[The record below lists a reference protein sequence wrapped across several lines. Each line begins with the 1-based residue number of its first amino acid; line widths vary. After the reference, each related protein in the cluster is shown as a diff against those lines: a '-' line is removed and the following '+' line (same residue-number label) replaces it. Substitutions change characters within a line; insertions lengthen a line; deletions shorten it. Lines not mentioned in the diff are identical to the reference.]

1 MTNNLSTLAYQVKP
15 KESVGKITFQEYDN
29 LNVGQTLALLCLGRC
44 LCANFKHKGDNLRMH
59 EKKADNF
66 ISTHFVFVDCDG
78 ADISATQFCENIKE
92 EYKPSCYYSSYS
104 DDINGTR
111 RFHLLWFFNEELNY
125 IQAQTTG
132 KFLNSVCVKAAEGK
146 NVAIDT
152 CNNPCQMLFGAFMP
166 NEKGN
171 TNKLYTY
178 NDIISSDEFQEFDM
192 NDIEEKEKE
201 QKHAHKAKKTAKQK
215 ENVPYIDY
223 NMIKSFLDD
232 SDAVFFEKYR
242 ESYYRGWVNYR
253 YEKPDD
259 WLLSPESKIAYQYTD
274 ENYFALPYRIHNGH
288 FSETSSESIK
298 NWFMREL
305 AISMLINQ
313 GADINRVA
321 FRLLLKV
328 REQNVKSEGLL
339 DKHTI
344 VGAMESA
351 ATMTTEE
358 IEKNYAD
365 RLSFLRKVSKLKSGI
380 IIRKNKANRLVGYST
395 LLKQIKTEILCSVV
409 DCSSV
414 SAKQA
419 HKIVKEKFPR
429 LDISLTWVQNFYSE
443 MKFAQE
449 KQMTKVG
456 LQLKAI
462 RDLIEKYGLKSENN
476 ENGLNQLQL
485 LSMLEKQ
492 GMKITRTTLQRRLK
506 ELQN

>member
-15 KESVGKITFQEYDN
+15 KESVGKITFQKHDN

-44 LCANFKHKGDNLRMH
+44 LCANYEHKGDTLRMH

-92 EYKPSCYYSSYS
+92 EYKPTCYYSSYS

-111 RFHLLWFFNEELNY
+111 RFHLLWFFNEPLNY

-152 CNNPCQMLFGAFMP
+152 CNNPCQMLFGSFMP

-178 NDIISSDEFQEFDM
+178 NDIISSDEFQDFDM
-192 NDIEEKEKE
+192 NDVEEKEV
-201 QKHAHKAKKTAKQK
+201 KHAHKAKKTAKNR

-223 NMIKSFLDD
+223 NTIKSFLDD
-232 SDAVFFEKYR
+232 SDAVFFEKYQNT
-242 ESYYRGWVNYR
+242 YFKGWVNYR
-253 YEKPDD
+253 YEKPNE
-259 WLLSPESKIAYQYTD
+259 WLTSPESGIAYQYTD

-288 FSETSSESIK
+288 FSESSSESIK

-321 FRLLLKV
+321 FRLLLKI

-339 DKHTI
+339 DQHTI
-344 VGAMESA
+344 VSAMECA

-358 IEKNYAD
+358 IEKEYAD

-380 IIRKNKANRLVGYST
+380 IIRKNKANRDFGYNT
-395 LLKQIKTEILCSVV
+395 LLSMVKKELVLSVV
-409 DCSSV
+409 SGLETPKEAFEIV
-414 SAKQA
+414 S
-419 HKIVKEKFPR
+419 EKFPR
-429 LDISLTWVQNFYSE
+429 LNFTLKWVQTFFTEMSFCSE
-443 MKFAQE
+443 QK
-449 KQMTKVG
+449 MTKVG

-462 RDLIEKYGLKSENN
+462 RDLIEKYGKLSIRKMLSLLESE
-476 ENGLNQLQL
+476 
-485 LSMLEKQ
+485 K
-492 GMKITRTTLQRRLK
+492 GMKISQGTLQNRLK
-506 ELQN
+506 EL

>member
-15 KESVGKITFQEYDN
+15 KENVGKITFQEYDN
-29 LNVGQTLALLCLGRC
+29 LNVGQTLALLCMGRC
-44 LCANFKHKGDNLRMH
+44 LCANYKHKGDNLRMH

-78 ADISATQFCENIKE
+78 ADISATEFTSLIHE
-92 EYKPSCYYSSYS
+92 EYKPTCYYSSYS
-104 DDINGTR
+104 DDKNGTR
-111 RFHLLWFFNEELNY
+111 RFHLLWFFDEPLNY

-132 KFLNSVCVKAAEGK
+132 KFLNSVCVKAAEGQ

-152 CNNPCQMLFGAFMP
+152 CNNPCQMLFGSFMP

-178 NDIISSDEFQEFDM
+178 NEIISSDEFQDFDM
-192 NDIEEKEKE
+192 NDVEEKE

-223 NMIKSFLDD
+223 NMIKSFLKD
-232 SDAVFFEKYR
+232 SDAVFFEKHQN
-242 ESYYRGWVNYR
+242 SYYKGWQNYR
-253 YEKPDD
+253 YEKPND

-288 FSETSSESIK
+288 FSESSSESIK

-313 GADINRVA
+313 GCDINRVA
-321 FRLLLKV
+321 YRLLLKI
-328 REQNVKSEGLL
+328 REQNVDSEGLL

-344 VGAMESA
+344 VSAMEWA
-351 ATMTTEE
+351 ATMTTQE
-358 IEKNYAD
+358 IEEKYAE
-365 RLSFLRKVSKLKSGI
+365 RLSFLRKVSKLKSGV
-380 IIRKNKANRLVGYST
+380 IIRKNKQNKDIGYNTLVSR
-395 LLKQIKTEILCSVV
+395 LKQELVLSVI
-409 DCSSV
+409 SGLESPKEAFQIV
-414 SAKQA
+414 S
-419 HKIVKEKFPR
+419 EKFPR
-429 LDISLTWVQNFYSE
+429 LDISLNWIENFYYRV
-443 MKFAQE
+443 MKFTQE
-449 KQMTKVG
+449 KKMTNLG
-456 LQLKAI
+456 NQLKAI

-492 GMKITRTTLQRRLK
+492 GLKITRTTLQRRLK
-506 ELQN
+506 ELQNCT

>member
-1 MTNNLSTLAYQVKP
+1 MTNNLSTMAYQVKP
-15 KESVGKITFQEYDN
+15 KENVGKITFQEYDN
-29 LNVGQTLALLCLGRC
+29 LNVAQTLALLCMGRC
-44 LCANFKHKGDNLRMH
+44 LCANYKHEGENLRMH

-78 ADISATQFCENIKE
+78 ADISATEFTSLINE
-92 EYKPSCYYSSYS
+92 EYKPTCYYSSYS

-111 RFHLLWFFNEELNY
+111 RFHLIWFFDEPLNY
-125 IQAQTTG
+125 IQSQTSG

-152 CNNPCQMLFGAFMP
+152 CNNPCQMLFGSFMP

-192 NDIEEKEKE
+192 NDVEEKEV
-201 QKHAHKAKKTAKQK
+201 KHAHKAKKTAKNR
-215 ENVPYIDY
+215 ENVPFIDF

-253 YEKPDD
+253 YEKADE
-259 WLLSPESKIAYQYTD
+259 WLLSPDGISYQYTD
-274 ENYFALPYRIHNGH
+274 ENYFALPYYIHNGH
-288 FSETSSESIK
+288 FSENSSESIK
-298 NWFMREL
+298 NFFMREL

-313 GADINRVA
+313 GCDINRVA
-321 FRLLLKV
+321 FRLLLKI
-328 REQNVKSEGLL
+328 REQNVDSKGLL
-339 DKHTI
+339 DQHAI
-344 VGAMESA
+344 VSAMECA
-351 ATMTTEE
+351 ATMTTQE
-358 IEKNYAD
+358 IEEMYPE

-380 IIRKNKANRLVGYST
+380 IIRKNKTNRSIGYST

-414 SAKQA
+414 SVKEALA
-419 HKIVKEKFPR
+419 IVSEKFPR
-429 LDISLTWVQNFYSE
+429 LDISLNWIQKLYCE
-443 MKFAQE
+443 MGFAQE

-456 LQLKAI
+456 MQLKAI
-462 RDLIEKYGLKSENN
+462 RELIEKYGLKSENN

-492 GMKITRTTLQRRLK
+492 GLKISRGTLQNRLK
-506 ELQN
+506 ELQNCN

>member
-1 MTNNLSTLAYQVKP
+1 MMTNNLSTLAYQVKP
-15 KESVGKITFQEYDN
+15 KEAVGKITFQEYDN

-78 ADISATQFCENIKE
+78 ADIGATQFCENIKE
-92 EYKPSCYYSSYS
+92 EYKPTCYYSSYS

-152 CNNPCQMLFGAFMP
+152 CNNPCQMLFGSFMP

-201 QKHAHKAKKTAKQK
+201 QKHAHKAKKAAKNR
-215 ENVPYIDY
+215 ENVPFIDF
-223 NMIKSFLDD
+223 NMIKSFLKD
-232 SDAVFFEKYR
+232 SDAVFFEKYQNT
-242 ESYYRGWVNYR
+242 YFKGWQNYR
-253 YEKPDD
+253 YEKPND

-321 FRLLLKV
+321 FRLLLKI

-339 DKHTI
+339 DKHAI
-344 VGAMESA
+344 VSAMECA
-351 ATMTTEE
+351 ATMTTQE
-358 IEKNYAD
+358 IEEKYAD

-380 IIRKNKANRLVGYST
+380 IIRKNKANRDFGHNT
-395 LLKQIKTEILCSVV
+395 LLSMVKKELVLSVISGQETPKEAFEI
-409 DCSSV
+409 V
-414 SAKQA
+414 S
-419 HKIVKEKFPR
+419 EKFPR
-429 LDISLTWVQNFYSE
+429 LNFTLKWVQTFFTE
-443 MKFAQE
+443 MSFCTE
-449 KQMTKVG
+449 KKMTDVG
-456 LQLKAI
+456 MQLKAI
-462 RDLIEKYGLKSENN
+462 RELLEEDKNLSVRKLSALLKERKGISI
-476 ENGLNQLQL
+476 GR
-485 LSMLEKQ
+485 S
-492 GMKITRTTLQRRLK
+492 TLHRRLK
-506 ELQN
+506 ELEI